1 MKRLTVLV
9 ALLLACSIE
18 AYAAPP
24 VREDIGSVDAVPI
37 YDLSINVLPE
47 SHRIE
52 ATGTIRLSQA
62 SETRESFELI
72 LSSYMRDFRVD
83 VLEPGVS
90 AGPARIEKKETTDE
104 SVKWNI
110 RPLHLIPAHETVL
123 LKVSY
128 VGGEQIAS
136 RSYIG
141 PEGSFLDPNAAAW
154 YPHRG
159 DYRGIGTLR
168 FDVPP
173 GYTVVT
179 TGTSRSSAEEKAKG
193 HFVFA
198 VLNPSYFS
206 FGAGKYILHERRG
219 AVPVRIYSL
228 RPRKNINNYLDG
240 SSQILRFLAQQ
251 FGPYPRE
258 EFAIVEVPTEKA
270 FFAGA
275 SVQGFIFAK
284 GSFLDQ
290 AFNIAY
296 FGHEISHQ
304 WWGNLISY
312 KGPGGGLFMF
322 DEGMAQYGALL
333 AVEHFDG
340 AAAAE
345 SFRRRSYRGFSEE
358 NGGLGYFI
366 TAAMGRDAPLSN
378 LPGIFYSFYLSI
390 NKGMFVYDMLG
401 RTIGRE
407 RFHQILR
414 QFIRQHVY
422 SSVTWDQFALAV
434 KQGAGVRIDRFFSEW
449 FDRTGAPGWQVT
461 WRQSRGGMLRI
472 EITQSPPYYRVSTE
486 VEVRSTDF
494 RRLARKIEIR
504 DERTEIAMPV
514 DFRVQSVVLDP
525 HYLVLHQTPEYS
537 AEASVLATYYMA
549 GNEREQGKLAEA
561 EGRLKKGLNQLTEP
575 DLNGARFM
583 YEYGLAQISSQR
595 KMPKE
600 ARKHLEAALASPT
613 RRADKLPWVY
623 VELARTAKETN
634 DEITLLAAV
643 HAAIAA
649 SEIIGQA
656 EAANAA
662 RALLK

>member
-1 MKRLTVLV
+1 MKRCTVLV
-9 ALLLACSIE
+9 VLLLGCSIE
-18 AYAAPP
+18 AYAAQSAS
-24 VREDIGSVDAVPI
+24 ENIGSLDAVPI

-47 SHRIE
+47 AHRIE

-62 SETRESFELI
+62 RETRESFELI

-83 VLEPGVS
+83 VLEPRVS
-90 AGPARIEKKETTDE
+90 AGPAKMEKKETTGE
-104 SVKWNI
+104 SIKWNI
-110 RPLHLIPAHETVL
+110 RPLRLIPAHETVL

-128 VGGEQIAS
+128 VGGEQIAF

-154 YPHRG
+154 YPHKG
-159 DYRGIGTLR
+159 DYRGTGTLR
-168 FDVPP
+168 FAVPP

-179 TGTSRSSAEEKAKG
+179 TGTSRSSAEEKARG

-206 FGAGKYILHERRG
+206 FGAGKYILHERGG
-219 AVPVRIYSL
+219 AVRIRMYLL
-228 RPRKNINNYLDG
+228 RPRKNVDDYLDG
-240 SSQILRFLAQQ
+240 SSEILRFLSQQ

-401 RTIGRE
+401 RTIGRD

-414 QFIRQHVY
+414 QFIRQY
-422 SSVTWDQFALAV
+422 AYRPVTWDQFAQAV
-434 KQGAGVRIDRFFSEW
+434 KQGAGARIDWFFSEW
-449 FDRTGAPGWQVT
+449 FDRTGAPRWQVT
-461 WRQSRGGMLRI
+461 WSQSDGGMLRI
-472 EITQSPPYYRVSTE
+472 EITQSPPHYRVSTE
-486 VEVRSTDF
+486 VEVRGTDF
-494 RRLARKIEIR
+494 RHLARKIEIR
-504 DERTEIAMPV
+504 DERTEIAIPV

-525 HYLVLHQTPEYS
+525 HYLVLHQTPEYT
-537 AEASVLATYYMA
+537 AEAAVLATYYMA

-561 EGRLKKGLNQLTEP
+561 EGRLKEALNQMTEP

-583 YEYGLAQISSQR
+583 YEYGLGQISSQR

-600 ARKHLEAALASPT
+600 AREHLKAALASPT

-623 VELARTAKETN
+623 VELGRIAKETN

-643 HAAIAA
+643 HAAIAS

>member
-1 MKRLTVLV
+1 MKRFAVLV
-9 ALLLACSIE
+9 ALSLACSIE
-18 AYAAPP
+18 TYAAQSTS
-24 VREDIGSVDAVPI
+24 ENTGSLDAVPI

-62 SETRESFELI
+62 RETRESLELI

-83 VLEPGVS
+83 VLEPGTS
-90 AGPARIEKKETTDE
+90 AGPAKIEKKE
-104 SVKWNI
+104 
-110 RPLHLIPAHETVL
+110 
-123 LKVSY
+123 
-128 VGGEQIAS
+128 
-136 RSYIG
+136 
-141 PEGSFLDPNAAAW
+141 NAAPW

-159 DYRGIGTLR
+159 DYRGTGTLR
-168 FDVPP
+168 FTVPL
-173 GYTVVT
+173 GYTVAT
-179 TGTSRSSAEEKAKG
+179 TGTSRSSAEDKARG

-206 FGAGKYILHERRG
+206 FGAGKYILSERGG
-219 AVPVRIYSL
+219 AVRVRMYSL
-228 RPRKNINNYLDG
+228 RPRKNIGDYLDG
-240 SSQILRFLAQQ
+240 SSKIVSFLSQQ

-366 TAAMGRDAPLSN
+366 TAAMGHDAPLSN

-390 NKGMFVYDMLG
+390 NKGMFAYDMLG
-401 RTIGRE
+401 RTIGRD

-414 QFIRQHVY
+414 QFIKLHAY
-422 SSVTWDQFALAV
+422 HPVTWDQFAQAV
-434 KQGAGVRIDRFFSEW
+434 KQGAGVKIEW
-449 FDRTGAPGWQVT
+449 FFTEWVDRTGAPSWQVK
-461 WRQSRGGMLRI
+461 WRQDSRGILRI
-472 EITQSPPYYRVSTE
+472 EIIQSPPYYRVSTE
-486 VEVRSTDF
+486 VGVRSTDF
-494 RRLARKIEIR
+494 QHPARKIEIR
-504 DERTEIAMPV
+504 GERTELSIPV
-514 DFRVQSVVLDP
+514 DFQVQSVVLDP
-525 HYLVLHQTPEYS
+525 HYLVLHQTPEYT

-549 GNEREQGKLAEA
+549 GNERDQGRLAEA
-561 EGRLKKGLNQLTEP
+561 EDRLKKALNQLTDP

-583 YEYGLAQISSQR
+583 YEYGLAQIWSQR

-600 ARKHLEAALASPT
+600 ARQHIEVALASPT

-623 VELARTAKETN
+623 VELARIAKETN
-634 DEITLLAAV
+634 DENTLRMAV
-643 HAAIAA
+643 NAAIAT
-649 SEIIGQA
+649 SEITGQA
-656 EAANAA
+656 EAADAA